1 MDKMIAT
8 IERILEKP
16 CYVIDML
23 PKQVPADSKGNFFAV
38 EAYLLGHGGESRLR
52 EKFAGIVL
60 RLMCYYPVSVF
71 EYENGKL
78 TEYPTPESV
87 VSAVNEAGDILYL
100 LCGEET
106 LFVLEKDC
114 LHFSV
119 YNPGEDMKKLIADL
133 SKSAGLFWRKA
144 DRRGNTLLSPGT

>member
-38 EAYLLGHGGESRLR
+38 EAYLLGHGVESYLR

-87 VSAVNEAGDILYL
+87 ASAVNEAGDMTRPVIPL
-100 LCGEET
+100 
-106 LFVLEKDC
+106 
-114 LHFSV
+114 
-119 YNPGEDMKKLIADL
+119 P
-133 SKSAGLFWRKA
+133 
-144 DRRGNTLLSPGT
+144 